1 MDDST
6 ETARRLGQVPLFRG
20 IDDVVLEELGR
31 RSGRRSFGAGE
42 TIFIEGEPPEG
53 LYLLDSGWVRVVKS
67 SAQGREQ
74 VLQFVG
80 PGEMFN
86 TVAVFSSGANPATAI
101 ALEPS
106 DVTVLPREAVREIM
120 RGDQDFSLR
129 VLENMADRL
138 IYLVGLVADLSLR
151 SVTGRLAQLIL
162 DGAVDGVLQRP
173 RWYTYSELAA
183 RLGTVPDVIQ
193 RAVGKLEGDGLI
205 AVSRREI
212 RVLDGEALHERA
224 EE

>member
-1 MDDST
+1 
-6 ETARRLGQVPLFRG
+6 
-20 IDDVVLEELGR
+20 
-31 RSGRRSFGAGE
+31 
-42 TIFIEGEPPEG
+42 
-53 LYLLDSGWVRVVKS
+53 
-67 SAQGREQ
+67 
-74 VLQFVG
+74 
-80 PGEMFN
+80 
-86 TVAVFSSGANPATAI
+86 
-101 ALEPS
+101 
-106 DVTVLPREAVREIM
+106 M

>member
-1 MDDST
+1 MR
-6 ETARRLGQVPLFRG
+6 ETARRLGQLPLLTG
-20 IDDVVLEELGR
+20 LDDVVLEELAR
-31 RSGRRSFGAGE
+31 RSGRRSFEAGE
-42 TIFIEGEPPEG
+42 TIFWEGEQPEG
-53 LYLLDSGWVRVVKS
+53 LYILESGWVRIVKS

-80 PGEMFN
+80 PGETFN
-86 TVAVFSSGANPATAI
+86 TVAIFSAGVNPATAI

-106 DVTVLPREAVREIM
+106 EVSVLPREAVQEM
-120 RGDQDFSLR
+120 LLSDPNFALR
-129 VLENMADRL
+129 ILENMADRL

-162 DGAVDGVLQRP
+162 DGAVEGVLQRP
-173 RWYTYSELAA
+173 RWYTYAELAA

-193 RAVGKLEGDGLI
+193 RAIGKLEGDGLI
-205 AVSRREI
+205 AVTRREI
-212 RVLDGEALHERA
+212 RVLDEESLRDRA